1 MKKALRGKHLEIC
14 PCGSFAGGF
23 LHRPLGDSPG
33 TRCCSMLCLDIVA
46 NSKGVTD
53 LQSILS
59 QAEEHA
65 VTTSIPDIK
74 GALANLLDTPQD
86 EINDD
91 EVRTVIELVLD
102 VVRRKRANI
111 AEVINKRGPRRHG

>member
-1 MKKALRGKHLEIC
+1 MVCLKAVSQNRKESVLK
-14 PCGSFAGGF
+14 S
-23 LHRPLGDSPG
+23 
-33 TRCCSMLCLDIVA
+33 V
-46 NSKGVTD
+46 
-53 LQSILS
+53 LS

-74 GALANLLDTPQD
+74 GAISNLLDTPQD

>member
-1 MKKALRGKHLEIC
+1 MKRNPRVPHLQIC
-14 PCGSFAGGF
+14 PCGRYAAGFGF
-23 LHRPLGDSPG
+23 RNSDTGK
-33 TRCCSMLCLDIVA
+33 TTACCSMACLRDVSQ
-46 NSKGVTD
+46 NRKESD
-53 LQSILS
+53 LKSVLS

-65 VTTSIPDIK
+65 VTTSIPDVK
-74 GALANLLDTPQD
+74 GALANLLDMPQD
-86 EINDD
+86 EVNDD

>member
-1 MKKALRGKHLEIC
+1 MKRNPRVPHLQIC
-14 PCGSFAGGF
+14 PCGRYAAGFGF
-23 LHRPLGDSPG
+23 RDKDTGK
-33 TRCCSMLCLDIVA
+33 TTACCSMACLKAVSQ
-46 NSKGVTD
+46 NRKESD
-53 LQSILS
+53 LKSVLS

-65 VTTSIPDIK
+65 VTTSIPDVK
-74 GALANLLDTPQD
+74 GALANLLDMPQD

>member
-1 MKKALRGKHLEIC
+1 MTPPRVKHLEIC
-14 PCGSFAGGF
+14 PCGQYAGGF
-23 LHRPLGDSPG
+23 YFRDRMTGKTTP
-33 TRCCSMLCLDIVA
+33 CCSMPCLKAVSQ
-46 NSKGVTD
+46 NKEESELK
-53 LQSILS
+53 SILS

-74 GALANLLDTPQD
+74 GAIANLLDTPQD
-86 EINDD
+86 EINDN
-91 EVRTVIELVLD
+91 EVRAVIELVLD